1 MEFEESSHER
11 IGFGK
16 RFLAFIIDMVLSSIA
31 GFALSLFA
39 ESSLLELFYDPSQIN
54 DSIATFENLS
64 PGLGNTM
71 QEFFKVVAGIGLI
84 GFLIMIMEGF
94 TGQTPAKML
103 LGIKN
108 GNQDGSNAS
117 TSTLFTR
124 TLIKNISSVL
134 SFVAVTSSLSIIGT
148 IGSFLGFIIF
158 IGCFFTLGKSK
169 QSIHDLISKTAV
181 YNKSELN

>member
-1 MEFEESSHER
+1 MEFEKSSQER

-16 RFLAFIIDMVLSSIA
+16 RLLAFIIDIILSSIA
-31 GFALSLFA
+31 GFALSFFA

-54 DSIATFENLS
+54 ESIAIFENLI
-64 PGLGNTM
+64 PGIGSTM
-71 QEFFKVVAGIGLI
+71 QEFFKVVAGIGVI
-84 GFLIMIMEGF
+84 GFIIMIMEGS

-103 LGIKN
+103 LGIKD

-117 TSTLFTR
+117 TSTLFIR
-124 TLIKNISSVL
+124 TLLKNISSVL
-134 SFVAVTSSLSIIGT
+134 SFVAVTFSLSIIGT

-158 IGCFFTLGKSK
+158 IGCFFTLGESK